1 MVAAKYVPIEKQSR
15 KAHKQYYSSRSADW
29 NGIVPVTGVIPD
41 KRRQQDR
48 GSRNNREEWNYD
60 E

>member
-15 KAHKQYYSSRSADW
+15 KARKQYYSSRRADW

-48 GSRNNREEWNYD
+48 GSRNNREE
-60 E
+60 